1 MVQCQAQSGSSNEI
15 INKNEE
21 TMKQL
26 ITDFNSHLATL
37 ESLKNNGRE
46 ADIQEAQNK
55 LLQIQKDALDVNNN
69 YLDEIT
75 TLNSEITKR
84 NRETS
89 GMSSNVKQFQ
99 IDIESGEKMKNEMT
113 IRVESSKKKKDNI
126 AFYYV
131 LYLTILILLIFGQVL
146 SFVLMDFHY

>member
-26 ITDFNSHLATL
+26 ITDFNSKLSTL
-37 ESLKNNGRE
+37 ESLNSGAPE
-46 ADIQEAQNK
+46 ADRVQNE

-75 TLNSEITKR
+75 TIS
-84 NRETS
+84 NRY
-89 GMSSNVKQFQ
+89 
-99 IDIESGEKMKNEMT
+99 
-113 IRVESSKKKKDNI
+113 R
-126 AFYYV
+126 
-131 LYLTILILLIFGQVL
+131 
-146 SFVLMDFHY
+146 